1 MFGFSEITRPQKRH
15 FLQPESGCLQA
26 AATVRPQKQRPCR
39 LPGDLVLTHPSR
51 KEALMKYHY
60 PRAGMN
66 VQLSADA
73 LDLLREQARDLGTT
87 MQNVLLAAALE
98 QIDPSQTC
106 PDWQILPTCLK

>member
-1 MFGFSEITRPQKRH
+1 
-15 FLQPESGCLQA
+15 
-26 AATVRPQKQRPCR
+26 
-39 LPGDLVLTHPSR
+39 
-51 KEALMKYHY
+51 MKYHY